1 MSAKDNDT
9 SMFFT
14 GCNVKTRKNW
24 CDHLVSANL
33 REGLTRGPSLKQ
45 VLKIPVSK
53 KRRNQMENRKS
64 GQKKARNQV
73 CKSVEMDI

>member
-1 MSAKDNDT
+1 M
-9 SMFFT
+9 
-14 GCNVKTRKNW
+14 KTRKNW

-33 REGLTRGPSLKQ
+33 REGLSRGASLGQ

-53 KRRNQMENRKS
+53 KRRNQMETKRRS

-73 CKSVEMDI
+73 CKSVELVK